1 MRCPTLV
8 LHPRQS
14 AILAFDDGRV
24 VASLVPDARFV
35 PLESRNHILLDTDEA
50 WDQFAFE
57 IDEFLS
63 VPGNNSP
70 ALLLDRL
77 TSREQEVLEYVAQG
91 LSNGGISTR
100 LKIAE
105 KTVRNH
111 VSIILSKLGASSRAH
126 AVVIGRE
133 AGFGRRLSPK

>member
-1 MRCPTLV
+1 V
-8 LHPRQS
+8 LDVVEKSARSLRTDSRNGAEFRNVDSS

-50 WDQFAFE
+50 WEQFASE

-63 VPGNNSP
+63 VSGNNSP

-77 TSREQEVLEYVAQG
+77 TSREQEVP
-91 LSNGGISTR
+91 GIRGARPQQWRNIDTM
-100 LKIAE
+100 KIAE
-105 KTVRNH
+105 KTVR
-111 VSIILSKLGASSRAH
+111 KSRIDH
-126 AVVIGRE
+126 LKQTRG
-133 AGFGRRLSPK
+133 